1 MLLSAAPMNRFVPA
15 ALLIVACTDPPP
27 FVGVDVDSDR
37 VERVTLTFRGPRQL
51 DLLFVI
57 DGSLAMQPYAE
68 ALAANAPAFIH
79 TLESIQGALPSVHL
93 AVTTAAGD
101 GTLRTATPINGAYI
115 SDVPGE
121 SGTRVRNYTGSLAD
135 AFGRLAAVGTDG
147 PAVRMPLAAAA
158 HVLEQDSAFLRPD
171 AQLHVTIIASGDDQS
186 PDSLAA
192 YAAAFRAAK
201 LDPKRVSIG
210 VVAPP
215 SAVRLRALADAFP
228 DRASVSVI
236 DQPDWTSA
244 LQQLAGDI
252 SVHPNDPC
260 FTSVVTSEC
269 RATSSA
275 YGVIRDCEYG
285 MPPCYTI
292 AVDPVSCT
300 LAPHRLVRFEVDP
313 SLLPEWSTFQIEC
326 VVDPRTY

>member
-1 MLLSAAPMNRFVPA
+1 MNRFVPA
-15 ALLIVACTDPPP
+15 ALLLAACTEPPP
-27 FVGVDVDSDR
+27 FVGPDVDSDR
-37 VERVTLTFRGPRQL
+37 VERVTLTYRGPRHL

-57 DGSLAMQPYAE
+57 DGSPAMQPYAE
-68 ALAANAPAFIH
+68 ALAANAPDFIH
-79 TLESIQGALPSVHL
+79 ALETIQGGVPSVHI

-101 GTLRTATPINGAYI
+101 GTLRTAPPTIQGDYL

-121 SGTRVRNYTGSLAD
+121 IGNRVRNYTGSLAD
-135 AFGRLAAVGTDG
+135 ALGRLAAVGTEG

-171 AQLHVTIIASGDDQS
+171 ARLHVTIIASGDDQS
-186 PDSLAA
+186 PDSIAT

-201 LDPKRVSIG
+201 LDPTRVSIG

-215 SAVRLRALADAFP
+215 SAVRLRAFADAFP
-228 DRASVSVI
+228 DRATAAVI

-244 LQQLAGDI
+244 LLSTVGDLG
-252 SVHPNDPC
+252 VHPSDPC

-269 RATSSA
+269 QATSSV
-275 YGVIRDCEYG
+275 YGAVRDCEYG

-292 AVDPVSCT
+292 AVDPVNCP
-300 LAPHRLVRFEVDP
+300 LAPHRLVRFHVDP
-313 SLLPEWSTFQIEC
+313 SVLPEWSTFQIEC